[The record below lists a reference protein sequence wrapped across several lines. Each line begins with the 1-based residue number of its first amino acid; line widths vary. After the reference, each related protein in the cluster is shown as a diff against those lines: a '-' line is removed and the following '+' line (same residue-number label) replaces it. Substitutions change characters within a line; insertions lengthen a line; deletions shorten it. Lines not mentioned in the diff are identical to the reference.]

1 MSKILLIED
10 EPQHILLVKIRLE
23 IHGFEVDAAQNAAD
37 GLASARLNEPDLIL
51 LDLVLPD
58 MGPAELIKAL
68 RAIPSARKTPII
80 AFTALDAFEIHR
92 RHLNT
97 EIAEFIP
104 KPYETSELI
113 EKISKFVKRTEP
125 PGRPEAASKT
135 RREIF

>member
-1 MSKILLIED
+1 MPKILLIED

-23 IHGFEVDAAQNAAD
+23 IHGFQVEAAQNAAA
-37 GLASARLNEPDLIL
+37 GLKAAQLYKPDLIL
-51 LDLVLPD
+51 LDLILPD

-68 RAIPSARKTPII
+68 REIPSARKTPII

-104 KPYETSELI
+104 KPYEASELL
-113 EKISKFVKRTEP
+113 EKINKFVNKEEPSRT
-125 PGRPEAASKT
+125 A
-135 RREIF
+135 